1 MMRALFAAIGGLRN
15 HITFM
20 DVVANNIANVNT
32 TGFKASRVTFKDML
46 SQTTSGASG
55 PTATRGGTNP
65 IQVGLGMTLGAIDV
79 SHQQGALQA
88 TGKLTD
94 FAIQGNGFFIMRD
107 GARSFFTR
115 DGGFDVS
122 VSGELV
128 SPSNG
133 FKVMGWN
140 ANTSGVIDTTTPLVA
155 LSIPFG
161 QSTAAQP
168 TTAATL
174 VGNLD
179 SRVADASTVTA
190 TIDVFDSL
198 GNIHQVQLT
207 YTKNGAN
214 TWDVTGASTSGEVL
228 SVVVAPA
235 AVVFDAAGA
244 LVTPDPTTNPF
255 TPLVV
260 TTTFNA
266 GVQQNSPVVTN
277 VDMTGV
283 TQFAGESILPMTF
296 NNGFSSGGLVSFS
309 VGPGGDITGIFSNG
323 VNRLIGQVAMAQFT
337 NPGGLQRAGANNF
350 EESANS
356 GVAIIG
362 TPGTGGRGTIGSGL
376 LEGSATDLARE
387 FTNVVIAQ
395 RGFQASSRI
404 IATADEMLQDLVNLN
419 R

>member
-46 SQTTSGASG
+46 SQTTAGASG
-55 PTATRGGTNP
+55 PTASRGGTNP

-79 SHQQGALQA
+79 SHEQGALQA

-94 FAIQGNGFFIMRD
+94 FAIQGNGFFIVRD

-128 SPSNG
+128 SPANG

-140 ANTSGVIDTTTPLVA
+140 ATTGGIIDTTTPLSP

-168 TTAATL
+168 TTAATI

-190 TIDVFDSL
+190 TVDVFDSL
-198 GNIHQVQLT
+198 GNIHPVQLT

-214 TWDVTGASTSGEVL
+214 TWDVTGTSTSGEVA
-228 SVVVAPA
+228 SIAIAPA
-235 AVVFDAAGA
+235 TIVFDSSGA
-244 LVTPDPTTNPF
+244 LTTPAPPA
-255 TPLVV
+255 PLVV

-266 GVQQNSPVVTN
+266 GVQQDSPIVTN
-277 VDMTGV
+277 VDITAV
-283 TQFAGESILPMTF
+283 TQFAGESILPVTF
-296 NNGFSSGGLVSFS
+296 NDGFSSGGLVSFS

-337 NPGGLQRAGANNF
+337 NPGGLLRAGANNF

-395 RGFQASSRI
+395 RGFQASSRL

>member
-1 MMRALFAAIGGLRN
+1 
-15 HITFM
+15 
-20 DVVANNIANVNT
+20 
-32 TGFKASRVTFKDML
+32 ML

-362 TPGTGGRGTIGSGL
+362 TPGTGGRGTIGSDL

>member
-1 MMRALFAAIGGLRN
+1 M
-15 HITFM
+15 
-20 DVVANNIANVNT
+20 
-32 TGFKASRVTFKDML
+32 
-46 SQTTSGASG
+46 
-55 PTATRGGTNP
+55 
-65 IQVGLGMTLGAIDV
+65 
-79 SHQQGALQA
+79 
-88 TGKLTD
+88 
-94 FAIQGNGFFIMRD
+94 
-107 GARSFFTR
+107 
-115 DGGFDVS
+115 
-122 VSGELV
+122 
-128 SPSNG
+128 
-133 FKVMGWN
+133 
-140 ANTSGVIDTTTPLVA
+140 
-155 LSIPFG
+155 
-161 QSTAAQP
+161 
-168 TTAATL
+168 
-174 VGNLD
+174 
-179 SRVADASTVTA
+179 
-190 TIDVFDSL
+190 
-198 GNIHQVQLT
+198 
-207 YTKNGAN
+207 
-214 TWDVTGASTSGEVL
+214 TGASTSGEVL

-277 VDMTGV
+277 ADMTGV

>member
-32 TGFKASRVTFKDML
+32 TGYKASRVTFKDML
-46 SQTTSGASG
+46 SQTTAGASG
-55 PTATRGGTNP
+55 PTANRGGTNP

-79 SHQQGALQA
+79 SHEQGALQA

-94 FAIQGNGFFIMRD
+94 FAIQGNGFFIVRD

-115 DGGFDVS
+115 DGAFDVS

-140 ANTSGVIDTTTPLVA
+140 ASSSGVIDTTTPITAV
-155 LSIPFG
+155 SIPFG
-161 QSTAAQP
+161 QSSPAQP
-168 TTAATL
+168 TTSATL
-174 VGNLD
+174 IGNLD
-179 SRVADASTVTA
+179 SRVTDASTVTA

-198 GNIHQVQLT
+198 GNIHPVQLT
-207 YTKNGAN
+207 FTKNGAN
-214 TWDVTGASTSGEVL
+214 TWDVTATSTSGEV
-228 SVVVAPA
+228 SGVVVVPA
-235 AVVFDAAGA
+235 SIVFNASGA
-244 LVTPDPTTNPF
+244 LVTPDPTTTPP

-266 GVQQNSPVVTN
+266 GVQQTSPVVTN
-277 VDMTGV
+277 VDVTGV
-283 TQFAGESILPMTF
+283 TQFAGESILPVTF

-337 NPGGLQRAGANNF
+337 NPGGLLRAGANNF